1 VRDERSEDDARR
13 QAGVPAEA
21 HETEAPALA
30 AQASAALAAGDYE
43 PDEQPQW
50 EAVHVF
56 GTAQGVGRRSMRGGT
71 AGAVLAAPRA
81 PFNRKSAS

>member
-1 VRDERSEDDARR
+1 MPAARLVCPLKLTR
-13 QAGVPAEA
+13 PRLQPWPR
-21 HETEAPALA
+21 T
-30 AQASAALAAGDYE
+30 AQASAALSAGDYE
-43 PDEQPQW
+43 PDEQPRW